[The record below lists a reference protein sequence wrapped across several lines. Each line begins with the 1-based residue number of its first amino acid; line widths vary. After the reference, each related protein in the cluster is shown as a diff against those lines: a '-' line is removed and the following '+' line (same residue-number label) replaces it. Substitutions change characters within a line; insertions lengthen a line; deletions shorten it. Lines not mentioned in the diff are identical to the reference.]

1 MLSWQF
7 LHLLPG
13 ILVVWIVI
21 VARFAV
27 MLYRA
32 GKGHGSKVVA
42 ISRQTARARGV
53 RASVR

>member
-1 MLSWQF
+1 MLTWQF

-13 ILVVWIVI
+13 ILLVWVLI

-32 GKGHGSKVVA
+32 GKNHGAKVVA
-42 ISRQTARARGV
+42 
-53 RASVR
+53 ASQPKLNER